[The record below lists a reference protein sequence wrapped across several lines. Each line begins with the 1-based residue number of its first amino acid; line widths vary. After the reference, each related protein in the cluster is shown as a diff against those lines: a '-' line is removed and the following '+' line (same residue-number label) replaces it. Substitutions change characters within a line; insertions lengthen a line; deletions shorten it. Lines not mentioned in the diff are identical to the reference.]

1 MQIVEHPIKYLLFLN
16 YQGQPK
22 ASLGDIM
29 IGCNYEGSWNR
40 KETLYNY
47 GNQNIA
53 WYCNV
58 LWLL

>member
-1 MQIVEHPIKYLLFLN
+1 MKNTTQMQIVEHSIKYLLFLH

-40 KETLYNY
+40 KETLYKTMETR
-47 GNQNIA
+47 I
-53 WYCNV
+53 
-58 LWLL
+58 